1 MLREFRDF
9 IMRGNVV
16 DLAVAVVIGGAFAL
30 VINSFVVDILTPL
43 LGLLGVND
51 FSQLTWETPGG
62 AVIAYGNFINALI
75 AFVLIAAA
83 LFFFV
88 VRPMNAVQARRAAKE
103 PGETPT
109 TKACPF
115 CATDIPVAAQRCPNC
130 TSELPPV
137 V

>member
-9 IMRGNVV
+9 IMRGNVI

-43 LGLLGVND
+43 LGVLGVND

-62 AVIAYGNFINALI
+62 AVVAYGNFINALI
-75 AFVLIAAA
+75 AFLLIALA

-88 VRPMNAVQARRAAKE
+88 VKPMNAVQARRAAQE
-103 PGETPT
+103 PGEAPT
-109 TKACPF
+109 TKACHF
-115 CATDIPVAAQRCPNC
+115 CATDIPVAATRCPNC
-130 TSELPPV
+130 TSELA
-137 V
+137 